1 VHGADDRAPAEHD
14 HGLEQGDG
22 AGPRTARRI
31 RAARSSSSG
40 QGERLLRHGQGRR
53 PRQLIRTPTDI
64 AVLLQMSTQLLFLI
78 FLYVAQRILSDVVH
92 VHSDEI
98 LNKIV
103 KSAHFS

>member
-64 AVLLQMSTQLLFLI
+64 AVLLQMSNQLMFLI
-78 FLYVAQRILSDVVH
+78 LFYVAHRIRDMVFDVV
-92 VHSDEI
+92 
-98 LNKIV
+98 
-103 KSAHFS
+103 